1 MSLYNILAKL
11 MSLCAN
17 RINFMAAQRDYSEVI
32 NKVCGQLTILEV
44 FKCNRAIKARCQC
57 SCGNTTTSTDLRQL
71 LAGKITKCKAC
82 ACRANGTKIT
92 ATLRQNTA
100 KYIGQTFN
108 YFTVID
114 HASVEEAGKSG
125 LYKCQCICGKIVFKD
140 LCALRNVS
148 GKGAKSCGCQQR
160 RLLSLAGGGTGIPH
174 ETVAIN
180 EFIRKRTPE
189 YKAWVTECLIK
200 ANFTCSLSG
209 RRGGSL
215 QVYHIMPLHKLIRQY
230 SITKENYLDYLNVL
244 FDISNAAVVSETLH
258 REFHKL
264 HGYDIDSGTWQNF
277 AESVILRSKEQ
288 SIQQINGISP
298 FRKKGDKIEGF
309 FIS

>member
-11 MSLCAN
+11 MSLCAD

-44 FKCNRAIKARCQC
+44 FRHNRAVKARCLC
-57 SCGNTTTSTDLRQL
+57 SCGKTTTSTNLRQL

-82 ACRANGTKIT
+82 ACRANGTKVT

-108 YFTVID
+108 YFTIID

-125 LYKCQCICGKIVFKD
+125 LYKCQCICGKIVFHE
-140 LCALRNVS
+140 LYALKNTN

-174 ETVAIN
+174 ESVAIN

-189 YKAWVTECLIK
+189 YKLWVKKCLEA
-200 ANFTCSLSG
+200 ANYTCAISGIRGKSLH
-209 RRGGSL
+209 
-215 QVYHIMPLHKLIRQY
+215 VHHITPLHIICKTFN
-230 SITKENYLDYLNVL
+230 ITQENYLNYLEVL
-244 FDISNAAVVSETLH
+244 FDVKNAAVVSETLH
-258 REFHKL
+258 KEFHKL
-264 HGYDIDSGTWQNF
+264 YGYDTDSGTWNTF
-277 AESVILRSKEQ
+277 AESTKQILLRE
-288 SIQQINGISP
+288 
-298 FRKKGDKIEGF
+298 
-309 FIS
+309 

>member
-1 MSLYNILAKL
+1 

-17 RINFMAAQRDYSEVI
+17 RINFMTAQRDYSEVI

-44 FKCNRAIKARCQC
+44 FKRNRAIKARCQC

-82 ACRANGTKIT
+82 ACRANGTKVT

-108 YFTVID
+108 YFTIID

-140 LCALRNVS
+140 LYELSNKS
-148 GKGAKSCGCQQR
+148 GRASKSCGCQHG

-174 ETVAIN
+174 ESVAIN

-189 YKAWVTECLIK
+189 YKAWVTECLK
-200 ANFTCSLSG
+200 AANYTCAISG
-209 RRGGSL
+209 VRGKAL
-215 QVYHIMPLHKLIRQY
+215 NVHHITPLHIICKTFN
-230 SITKENYLDYLNVL
+230 ITQENYLNYLEVL
-244 FDISNAAVVSETLH
+244 FDVKNAAVVSETLH
-258 REFHKL
+258 KEFHKL
-264 HGYDIDSGTWQNF
+264 YGYDTDSGTWNTF
-277 AESVILRSKEQ
+277 AESTKQILLRE
-288 SIQQINGISP
+288 
-298 FRKKGDKIEGF
+298 
-309 FIS
+309 